1 MIAIMAALLLWRH
14 QGNIAKLMAGTES
27 RIGSGKKG

>member
-1 MIAIMAALLLWRH
+1 LWRH